1 MSDKN
6 SSAMYIKQI
15 LMNTANSIKTSEMV
29 IIDSKLQGNAKN
41 KFLQIINKL
50 RGVEKEI
57 YLSVSPEYAKIIKD
71 EVLENW
77 DTMSA
82 QNIMV
87 MMSTMDDIQRQT
99 LEECAGHILAGTF
112 QVEEKGERKF
122 TLEEMRHCFNES
134 RISDKITG
142 NKHFSFEQFLKNEIK

>member
-29 IIDSKLQGNAKN
+29 IIDGKLQGNSKN
-41 KFLQIINKL
+41 KILHIINKL

-57 YLSVSPEYAKIIKD
+57 YLSVSTEYAKVIKE

-77 DTMSA
+77 ESLSFQNVTTMMAS
-82 QNIMV
+82 
-87 MMSTMDDIQRQT
+87 MDDNQRRI

-112 QVEEKGERKF
+112 KVEEE
-122 TLEEMRHCFNES
+122 
-134 RISDKITG
+134 
-142 NKHFSFEQFLKNEIK
+142 

>member
-1 MSDKN
+1 MSTE

-15 LMNTANSIKTSEMV
+15 LINTANSIKTSEMV

-77 DTMSA
+77 ESLSF
-82 QNIMV
+82 QNITT
-87 MMSTMDDIQRQT
+87 MMAIMDDKQRSI

-112 QVEEKGERKF
+112 QIE
-122 TLEEMRHCFNES
+122 
-134 RISDKITG
+134 DK
-142 NKHFSFEQFLKNEIK
+142 